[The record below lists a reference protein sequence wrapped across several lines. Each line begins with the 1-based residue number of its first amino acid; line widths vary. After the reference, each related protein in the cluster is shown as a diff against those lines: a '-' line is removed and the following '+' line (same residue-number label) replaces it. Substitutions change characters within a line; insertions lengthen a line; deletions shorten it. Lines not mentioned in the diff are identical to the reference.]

1 MTAKYRL
8 SENFVWYGSR
18 RLPFTL
24 LADSDP
30 ANAEIPKTISSAD
43 DLDLEAIAME
53 LNRTVFNR
61 GRRYRPSRCSAAEAW
76 QLEIS
81 ETTPE
86 QAQALTDAMHA
97 DPKLAHLPAFTPQ
110 IYVAG
115 NGISLRYILED
126 AS

>member
-8 SENFVWYGSR
+8 TENYVWYGER

-30 ANAEIPKTISSAD
+30 EEAAIPKTISSAA
-43 DLDLEAIAME
+43 DLDLEAIGNE
-53 LNRTVFNR
+53 LNHTVFNR

-86 QAQALTDAMHA
+86 QAKALTDDMRAN
-97 DPKLAHLPAFTPQ
+97 PKLAHLPAFMPQ

-115 NGISLRYILED
+115 NGISLRYILDSE
-126 AS
+126 

>member
-8 SENFVWYGSR
+8 TENHVWYGAR

-30 ANAEIPKTISSAD
+30 EEAAIPKQITSAA
-43 DLDLEAIAME
+43 DLDLEAIGNE

-86 QAQALTDAMHA
+86 QAQALTDEMRA

-115 NGISLRYILED
+115 NGISLRYILD
-126 AS
+126 AE